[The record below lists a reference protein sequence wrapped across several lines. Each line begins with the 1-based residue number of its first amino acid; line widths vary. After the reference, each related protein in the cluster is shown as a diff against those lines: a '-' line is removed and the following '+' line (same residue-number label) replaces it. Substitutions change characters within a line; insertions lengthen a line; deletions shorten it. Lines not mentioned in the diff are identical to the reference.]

1 LSGDITIDGQ
11 PVPSDAWVTINFRP
25 SLGSSGQP
33 TSAEVTGSS
42 YECPDV
48 PLGKVDVFIQ
58 ALQETGQM
66 RSEGGRS
73 WPETRSLIA
82 DKYGSGI
89 QIEVTED
96 NSDQHFELTS
106 K

>member
-1 LSGDITIDGQ
+1 M
-11 PVPSDAWVTINFRP
+11 NFRSP
-25 SLGSSGQP
+25 TTGQA
-33 TSAEVTGSS
+33 TSAPITNGE
-42 YECPDV
+42 YDCPDV
-48 PLGKVDVFIQ
+48 PVGKVDVFIQ
-58 ALQETGQM
+58 VVQPTGKM
-66 RSEGGRS
+66 ASEGGRS

-89 QIEVTED
+89 QIDVTED